1 MGDKAQGAEIGPGSA
16 RFLLRT
22 FKRIL
27 DCNTRVLERMARMDR
42 ALSGEYVF
50 DNAFLE
56 SAVRDVCALTH
67 RTVYHLNGMSAESHV
82 GLYDRF
88 LVVKDT
94 LERILA
100 EPPGDD
106 ADAGDDTGGSAA
118 KPSALSTG
126 SAGNGP
132 VTPVEAALADTCED
146 FPEPEDILAEGGQIA
161 CGGVAAGP
169 LMHLDEETSPESVP
183 VGAVGLVYAA
193 TPALS
198 RIVPRLGALLAEV
211 GTAASHL
218 ATVTREYRVPALFGV
233 KGLFDLPPE
242 TMVTVDAN
250 GSAVY
255 RGVVEGLLRRAAQE
269 EIRVDA
275 EPEYITLR
283 HLLRH
288 IRPLSLIDP
297 KDKNFTPAHCRTCH
311 DIIHFVHEKSVERLL
326 SIDTSDRSGLRAPRR
341 FKGQSPISLS
351 IVDLDDGLTG
361 IKPGTKTAV
370 TIEHIASLPLR
381 AFLTGFMDPAA
392 QRMAP
397 ANLSMRDIAS
407 GMSRTSQLM
416 SASPETIGQNLA
428 MAAKDYANIT
438 LRLGYHFSVV
448 DALVS
453 DRPEHTFIYFRFAGG
468 FADDARRARR
478 ATLIFAALAR
488 LGFRSSRQ
496 GDLVVGKRKVME
508 ASEALEVLRL
518 LGALSAYTR
527 QLDVELTSEEEAER
541 FAQTFFELFDVR
553 ELLPGTRHKRSI
565 DPESTSLTDEASGSG
580 ADKEKA

>member
-1 MGDKAQGAEIGPGSA
+1 MEDTARTPGAETGPGSA
-16 RFLLRT
+16 RFLLRS

-27 DCNTRVLERMARMDR
+27 GCNTHVLERMAQMDR

-50 DNAFLE
+50 DKAFLE
-56 SAVRDVCALTH
+56 SAVREVCALTH
-67 RTVYHLNGMSAESHV
+67 RSVYHLNGMSAEGHV
-82 GLYDRF
+82 DLYDTF
-88 LVVKDT
+88 LAVKDT
-94 LERILA
+94 LERILS
-100 EPPGDD
+100 EPPSDD
-106 ADAGDDTGGSAA
+106 AADSGQASPET
-118 KPSALSTG
+118 LSTD
-126 SAGNGP
+126 SVNDGP
-132 VTPVEAALADTCED
+132 VSQTDEADDDDD
-146 FPEPEDILAEGGQIA
+146 FPGPEDLLAEGGQIA

-169 LMHLDEETSPESVP
+169 LIHLDEETAPESVP
-183 VGAVGLVYAA
+183 KGAVGLVYAA

-218 ATVTREYRVPALFGV
+218 ATVAREYRVPALFGV
-233 KGLFDLPPE
+233 KGLFDLPPQ
-242 TMVTVDAN
+242 TMVTVDAG

-255 RGVVEGLLRRAAQE
+255 RGVAEGLLRLAAQE
-269 EIRVDA
+269 GSRIDA
-275 EPEYITLR
+275 EPEYIILR

-297 KDKNFTPAHCRTCH
+297 KDKNFTAAHCRSCH

-326 SIDTSDRSGLRAPRR
+326 SIDASDRSGLRAPRR
-341 FKGQSPISLS
+341 FKGDSPISLS

-361 IKPGTKTAV
+361 VKPEAKTAV
-370 TIEHIASLPLR
+370 TIDQVASLPLH

-397 ANLSMRDIAS
+397 ANLSMKDIAS
-407 GMSRTSQLM
+407 GMGRTSQLM
-416 SASPETIGQNLA
+416 SAAPESIGQNLA

-438 LRLGYHFSVV
+438 LRLGYHFSVI
-448 DALVS
+448 DTLVS
-453 DRPEHTFIYFRFAGG
+453 ERPEHTFVYFRFAGG

-478 ATLIFAALAR
+478 ATLIFSALAR

-508 ASEALEVLRL
+508 VDEALEVLRL

-527 QLDVELTSEEEAER
+527 QLDVELTSEKEAER
-541 FAQTFFELFDVR
+541 FAQSFFELFNVR
-553 ELLPGTRHKRSI
+553 ELLPGARQQRSI
-565 DPESTSLTDEASGSG
+565 DVEQTSLTEEASVSG
-580 ADKEKA
+580 ANKEKV